1 MLLTK
6 QEQKAIYKRLKKQG
20 IIGIDGRHYWVGE
33 KGITE
38 PVTQEELD
46 YINQL
51 VESEEVKYEKERR
64 EI

>member
-6 QEQKAIYKRLKKQG
+6 QEQKAIRERLNKQG

-33 KGITE
+33 QGITE

-51 VESEEVKYEKERR
+51 VEIGMVKYEKERR